1 MKESGPQILVIGRRT
16 LLLEGVTDLLQLAGY
31 NVLRSSSWEEAESHL
46 RHEPPKLA
54 IADLSSPE
62 LDAYLLSTSIHDTPA
77 WVDVPV
83 LVVSLTQDD
92 RIRDLQGDS
101 RNGNGNGNGYRL
113 KFYSNSLLGMNGLL
127 EEVKSCLA

>member
-1 MKESGPQILVIGRRT
+1 MKKSGPQILVIGRRT
-16 LLLEGVTDLLQLAGY
+16 PLLEGVSDLLQLAGY

-54 IADLSSPE
+54 IADLSSLE
-62 LDAYLLSTSIHDTPA
+62 SDAYLLSTSIHDTPV

-83 LVVSLTQDD
+83 LMVSLTQDD

-101 RNGNGNGNGYRL
+101 RNGNGYRL
-113 KFYSNSLLGMNGLL
+113 KFYSNTLLGMNGLL